1 MRMSLLSILILVFM
15 SSCLLDSCSTKT
27 TPADLV
33 LINGKI
39 VTLDEQRPQAQAIAV
54 KDDKIIKVGSTVEVE
69 TLIHSNTRVIDL
81 EGKLAIPAFIDGH
94 AHYMSLGYSKLKLE
108 LGKAKNWNGMIA
120 MIKEAVDNAAP
131 GEWIVG
137 RGWHQEKWD
146 NIPEPTYEGYPV
158 HDEISRISPD
168 NPVYLTHASGHA
180 IFANQLA
187 MQLAG
192 VDKTTKD
199 PAGGRIVRTANG
211 QPSGVFLETADSL
224 IYVKL
229 EDAQHK
235 LTPDQIEQEKRE
247 AFKLAQQAC
256 LENGIATFHDASAS
270 FETIEFFKKMV
281 YENELNIRLWVMI
294 AEENDSL
301 KKYISNY
308 KIINMGDHR
317 LTVRSIKRF
326 MDGALGARG
335 AWLFEPYSD
344 LPSSTGLNTITT
356 EYLAETAEIAIQN
369 DFQLCTHAI
378 GDRGNRET
386 LNIYESTFKKHGDK
400 KDLRWRIEHAQH
412 LHPDDIPRFA
422 QLGVLASMQPN
433 HCTSDGPWVP
443 KRLGNQR
450 SKEGA
455 YVWQKLIKSGAMI
468 NSGTDAPVEDI
479 NPLANFYAAITRRLP
494 DGTQF
499 YPEQCMTRE
508 QALGSYTINNA
519 YAAFEEDIKGSLT
532 PGKLADITV
541 LSKDI
546 MTIPEEEIL
555 STDVLYTIVG
565 GEIMYSR

>member
-1 MRMSLLSILILVFM
+1 MRMSSLFIFIIVSIT
-15 SSCLLDSCSTKT
+15 SCLLVSCITKT

-39 VTLDEQRPQAQAIAV
+39 VTLDEQKPQAQALAV
-54 KDDKIIKVGSTVEVE
+54 KDDRIINVGSTSEVKNF
-69 TLIHSNTRVIDL
+69 INSNTTVIDL
-81 EGKLAIPAFIDGH
+81 EGKLVIPAFIEGH

-108 LGKAKNWNGMIA
+108 LGKAKNWHDMIA
-120 MIKEAVDNAAP
+120 MIKDAVDNSEP

-158 HDEISRISPD
+158 HNEISSISPD

-180 IFANQLA
+180 VFANQLA
-187 MQLAG
+187 MHLAG
-192 VDKTTKD
+192 VDKSTRD
-199 PAGGRIVRTANG
+199 PAGGRIVRTADG
-211 QPSGVFLETADSL
+211 QPSGVFLESADAL
-224 IYVKL
+224 IYAKL
-229 EDAQHK
+229 EEAQQK
-235 LTPDQIEQEKRE
+235 RTSEQIDQEKRE

-256 LENGIATFHDASAS
+256 LENGVATFHDAGAS
-270 FETIEFFKKMV
+270 FGTIDFFKKMV
-281 YENELNIRLWVMI
+281 DENVLDIRLWVMI
-294 AEENDSL
+294 GEENENL
-301 KKYISNY
+301 KKHISKY
-308 KIINMGDHR
+308 KIINLGDHR

-344 LPSSTGLNTITT
+344 LPSSTGLNTVTT
-356 EYLAETAEIAIQN
+356 EYLAETAEIAVQN

-378 GDRGNRET
+378 GDRGNQET
-386 LNIYESTFKKHGDK
+386 LNIYESTFKKYGNK

-412 LHPDDIPRFA
+412 LNPSDIPRFA
-422 QLGVLASMQPN
+422 QLGVYASMQPN

-443 KRLGNQR
+443 KRLGDKR
-450 SKEGA
+450 SEEGA
-455 YVWQKLIKSGAMI
+455 YVWQKLIKSGAII

-479 NPLANFYAAITRRLP
+479 NTIANFYAAITRRLP

-499 YPEQCMTRE
+499 YPGQCMTRE
-508 QALGSYTINNA
+508 QALRSYTINNA

-555 STDVLYTIVG
+555 TTEVLYTIVG
-565 GEIMYSR
+565 GEIVYTR